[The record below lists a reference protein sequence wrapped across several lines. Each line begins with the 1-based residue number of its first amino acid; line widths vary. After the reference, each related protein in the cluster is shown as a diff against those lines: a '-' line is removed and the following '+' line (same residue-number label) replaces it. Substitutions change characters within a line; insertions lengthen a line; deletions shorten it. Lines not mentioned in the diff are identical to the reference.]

1 MSGSAGSEK
10 GKRERKAMRGKWGR
24 ASRFNKTNP
33 NGGINPLNEVVTVI
47 IHDSL

>member
-1 MSGSAGSEK
+1 MSGSGWFGKEEK
-10 GKRERKAMRGKWGR
+10 GEDAMRGKWGR

-47 IHDSL
+47 VHDSS